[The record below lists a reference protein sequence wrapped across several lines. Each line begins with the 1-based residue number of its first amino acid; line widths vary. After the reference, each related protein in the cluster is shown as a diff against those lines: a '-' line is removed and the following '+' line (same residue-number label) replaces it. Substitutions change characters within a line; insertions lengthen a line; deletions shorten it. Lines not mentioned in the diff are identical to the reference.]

1 MVDDVTP
8 FPFGRTARYRSILQ
22 DEQERRAAFLARA
35 REEVV
40 GAEPH
45 KRTALIGLA
54 GAFDELDI
62 LARLALGGALSEDDM
77 RSLTISALEWRAPVS
92 PAPEAQIRHL
102 VKTIKWAIAEAAL
115 CLTENKSPNK

>member
-45 KRTALIGLA
+45 KRTALLGLR
-54 GAFDELDI
+54 GRLMNSTSS
-62 LARLALGGALSEDDM
+62 LGSRLAE
-77 RSLTISALEWRAPVS
+77 RSA
-92 PAPEAQIRHL
+92 
-102 VKTIKWAIAEAAL
+102 KTT
-115 CLTENKSPNK
+115 CGRSRYRP